1 MSAVLAGGQHVR
13 RTRSLIAQ
21 GNEEYLLAS
30 IQRSGTGRVEQDG
43 RTALLSPGDIAFYD
57 STRPYTLHFDHPFH
71 QLVVQVPK
79 RELMLRD
86 TRPLT
91 ARALRRGTPGG
102 AVSAFFTSLFDATRA
117 GGEQPA
123 VLLPHVIGLL
133 CSAASFAGGA
143 EPAPAAAAALARER
157 VLEFL
162 RRHLADPS
170 LDADAVA
177 ACAAPDGPGR
187 TDRAQYVDEAG
198 YQTIITVAYWD
209 DQDRHQRWSGP
220 ARAAWLGDQHA
231 AGQAGFFTETVRPS
245 MTRFET
251 LFSNDRREGIAR
263 LAGSLSGEVAE
274 HAYWGGARDRLPL
287 AQTDPLKPGEPPEVG
302 TDGVRR
308 VVGGQQNLCLIRSG
322 QDWTDTDGDERRMYL
337 EEVEP
342 VLRAGMDFLRD
353 EGRTIGCYANRYLR
367 VDDEHG
373 NPVDKSFGM
382 SWWRS
387 LADLDR
393 WAKDHP
399 THKAIFG
406 QAMKY
411 LSTMGPAARL
421 RLYHEVT
428 IAAADEQAF
437 EYLNCH
443 PDTGM
448 LRVQEA

>member
-1 MSAVLAGGQHVR
+1 VESAIPPQYLAAHRTEPAGMKPGWQPPYPSFVARFAPTVSRVVMAYFGVQYPAGSQPPAIVADALAELAG
-13 RTRSLIAQ
+13 
-21 GNEEYLLAS
+21 
-30 IQRSGTGRVEQDG
+30 
-43 RTALLSPGDIAFYD
+43 
-57 STRPYTLHFDHPFH
+57 
-71 QLVVQVPK
+71 
-79 RELMLRD
+79 
-86 TRPLT
+86 
-91 ARALRRGTPGG
+91 
-102 AVSAFFTSLFDATRA
+102 
-117 GGEQPA
+117 
-123 VLLPHVIGLL
+123 
-133 CSAASFAGGA
+133 
-143 EPAPAAAAALARER
+143 
-157 VLEFL
+157 
-162 RRHLADPS
+162 
-170 LDADAVA
+170 

-209 DQDRHQRWSGP
+209 DQDRRQRWSGP
-220 ARAAWLGDQHA
+220 ARAAWLGEAHA
-231 AGQAGFFTETVRPS
+231 VGQAGFFTETVRPS

-287 AQTDPLKPGEPPEVG
+287 AQTDPLKPGERPEVG

-428 IAAADEQAF
+428 VAAADEQDF

-443 PDTGM
+443 PDTGL
-448 LRVQEA
+448 LRAQEA